1 LTFVL
6 KCDMEVGMTTKK
18 DVLEEVIEILIK
30 EAMKS
35 NSLNFNDKL
44 KNQQIKQRSQ
54 A

>member
-1 LTFVL
+1 
-6 KCDMEVGMTTKK
+6 MTTKK
-18 DVLEEVIEILIK
+18 DVIEEVIEILIR

-35 NSLNFNDKL
+35 NSLYSNEKL